1 MNIQAVNFLGSA
13 LAKDGKARCW
23 EIFQQLPGMLVC
35 PQPTLWTATQII

>member
-13 LAKDGKARCW
+13 LAKDGKAKCW
-23 EIFQQLPGMLVC
+23 ENFQQLPVMHVL